1 MLSQAQRTAILEL
14 SAKGVSKREI
24 AQVLRLSR
32 PTVRKVLR
40 ENSTNVPE
48 IQRAEKAE
56 PYREQILDLLISC
69 KGNLVRVHE
78 ELVAGGAAL
87 SYPALTAF
95 CRRQGIGQ
103 TPAVPAGQYHF
114 EPGVEMQH
122 DTSPHEVEVGGRKYK
137 AQTASAVLCY
147 SRMLFFQIN
156 PTFQRFDCKVFL
168 TDALRYMGGAPERV
182 MIDNTHVVVLRGT
195 GREMIPVPEMEAFGE
210 RFGFRFVAHERGDA
224 NRSARVERPFS
235 FIENNFLAGRT
246 FASWADLNQQARQ
259 WCDRVNSTYK
269 KHIRGVPRELFAVE
283 RMHLKP
289 LPAWIPEV
297 YRLHQRTV
305 DVEGYVSVNSIRY
318 SVPAA
323 WIGHRVEVRETRD
336 KIEIEMDARH
346 IVTHARAVTP
356 LSQRITLAAHR
367 PPRGEGVKRSD
378 PHPEEKAIV
387 EAAPETALYVAALKQ
402 KSRKVVALA
411 LRQLLRLLR
420 EYPREPFL
428 AAVQEAAR
436 YGLYD
441 LDRLERMILRRV
453 ARDYFLL
460 LDPDTDS
467 HAEELEQLLK
477 NLKLRRML
485 GVYDEQLR
493 AAEKAQ
499 ASYSEFVAGLLR
511 AQWHDRQESALE
523 WRIRRAN
530 LPERW
535 SLESFPWSRQPGVN
549 RKQMR
554 AFAELDFVAQHEN
567 LVLVGP
573 TGVGKTGLASGLLLK
588 ALENGHRC
596 QFIRAQDLF
605 DEMYASLADRST
617 RRLLNRLARLDVLLI
632 DEFGYLNL
640 KPEQS
645 NTFFKLMEERY
656 HRHST
661 IITTNLVYDVWHNF
675 LGNKPM
681 GRRTAEPRA
690 ALLPH
695 RDHQWPFATRSPR

>member
-14 SAKGVSKREI
+14 SAKGVSKHEI

-32 PTVRKVLR
+32 LTVRKVLR
-40 ENSTNVPE
+40 SNSTNVPE

-56 PYREQILDLLISC
+56 PYREQILDLLTSC

-78 ELVAGGAAL
+78 ELVAGGAVL
-87 SYPALTAF
+87 SYQALTGF

-103 TPAVPAGQYHF
+103 TPVVSAGQYHF

-122 DTSPHEVEVGGRKYK
+122 DTSPHTVEVGGRKYK

-147 SRMLFFQIN
+147 SRMLYFQIN

-168 TDALRYMGGAPERV
+168 TEALRYTGGAPERV

-195 GREMIPVPEMEAFGE
+195 GREMIPVPEMEAFAE
-210 RFGFRFVAHERGDA
+210 RLGFRFVAHAIGNA

-246 FASWADLNQQARQ
+246 FTSWEDLNQRARQ
-259 WCDRVNSTYK
+259 WCDKVNSTYK
-269 KHIRGVPRELFAVE
+269 KHIRAVPRELFAVE

-318 SVPAA
+318 SVPVA

-356 LSQRITLAAHR
+356 PSQRVTLAAHR

-387 EAAPETALYVAALKQ
+387 EAAPEAALYVAALKQ

-467 HAEELEQLLK
+467 H
-477 NLKLRRML
+477 
-485 GVYDEQLR
+485 D
-493 AAEKAQ
+493 
-499 ASYSEFVAGLLR
+499 
-511 AQWHDRQESALE
+511 
-523 WRIRRAN
+523 
-530 LPERW
+530 
-535 SLESFPWSRQPGVN
+535 
-549 RKQMR
+549 
-554 AFAELDFVAQHEN
+554 
-567 LVLVGP
+567 
-573 TGVGKTGLASGLLLK
+573 
-588 ALENGHRC
+588 
-596 QFIRAQDLF
+596 
-605 DEMYASLADRST
+605 
-617 RRLLNRLARLDVLLI
+617 
-632 DEFGYLNL
+632 
-640 KPEQS
+640 
-645 NTFFKLMEERY
+645 
-656 HRHST
+656 
-661 IITTNLVYDVWHNF
+661 
-675 LGNKPM
+675 
-681 GRRTAEPRA
+681 
-690 ALLPH
+690 
-695 RDHQWPFATRSPR
+695 